1 MFKSYTPSEILQP
14 YIAFLY
20 TLKCKKSDY
29 EDKISEF
36 SLPSG
41 FGHMGFHLSG
51 SFYIVQNNQKQELE
65 RFYTVGQQSQSYY
78 INSDSDMVD
87 FYGVTFQPT
96 ALWHFFGQDMPA
108 ITDNNIATASLL
120 KTDIQ
125 TFTEEFDSNQASA
138 KRIKLIDDLLV
149 HELSSVQPQ
158 LTIID
163 SAIQRINE
171 TYGCCSIAEL
181 ISNLKISERYLQKN
195 FKKMVGITP
204 SAYKRIVRFNFIMDE
219 IRKDTQID
227 CKGLSAF
234 YNYYDFSHFSSDF
247 KKYCGV
253 CPSKFLID
261 KFKFLQEV
269 TNSEALLIKCQ
280 ENASKRLTISR

>member
-41 FGHMGFHLSG
+41 FGHMGFHLCG
-51 SFYIVQNNQKQELE
+51 SFYIVQNNKKQALE

-96 ALWHFFGQDMPA
+96 GLWHFFGLDQPS
-108 ITDNNIATASLL
+108 ITDKSIATASLL
-120 KTDIQ
+120 KNNIQ
-125 TFTEEFDSNQASA
+125 SFTEEFDSKQESI
-138 KRIKLIDDLLV
+138 KRIKLIENLLV
-149 HELSSVQPQ
+149 NELSSVQPQ
-158 LTIID
+158 LNVID

-181 ISNLKISERYLQKN
+181 ISNLGISERYFQKN

-204 SAYKRIVRFNFIMDE
+204 TAYKRIVRFNFIMGE

-227 CKGLSAF
+227 CKGLCTF

-253 CPSKFLID
+253 CPSKFHMD
-261 KFKFLQEV
+261 KFKFLQEL
-269 TNSEALLIKCQ
+269 TNSEALLINCQ
-280 ENASKRLTISR
+280 ENSS

>member
-1 MFKSYTPSEILQP
+1 MFQSYTPSKILQP

-20 TLKCKKSDY
+20 TLKCRKSDY

-41 FGHMGFHLSG
+41 FGHMGFHLRG
-51 SFYIVQNNQKQELE
+51 SFYIIQNNEKQELE

-78 INSDSDMVD
+78 IKSDSDMVQ

-96 ALWHFFGQDMPA
+96 GLWHFYGVDMHP
-108 ITDNNIATASLL
+108 ITDKAIATTSLL
-120 KTDIQ
+120 KSNIQ
-125 TFTEEFDSNQASA
+125 AFTEEFDTKQASA
-138 KRIKLIDDLLV
+138 KRIKLIENLLV
-149 HELSSVQPQ
+149 NELSSVEPQ
-158 LTIID
+158 LTVID
-163 SAIQRINE
+163 SAIQRIND

-204 SAYKRIVRFNFIMDE
+204 SAYKRIVRFNFIMGE
-219 IRKDTQID
+219 IRKDTQLD

-247 KKYCGV
+247 KKYCGT
-253 CPSKFLID
+253 CPSKFHMD
-261 KFKFLQEV
+261 KFSFLQEL
-269 TNSEALLIKCQ
+269 TNSEALLMNCQ
-280 ENASKRLTISR
+280 